1 MTFSIFNKIF
11 VHSWGGLGSQ
21 LFAYSTA
28 EYLGQRYPKKQIS
41 IVLHSSGVTKRAPAI
56 DFLGEKYKIIVKDD
70 FDDRLKSDINVS
82 KSKLILKQILKMI
95 MEKSHLV
102 LEGNS
107 TLEQRK
113 IKPWTLVLRGHYSY
127 AEISKNTL
135 KIMAKKI
142 EDLIEPGFRQNFK
155 RASYIGLHYRLGD
168 LVKLDNKSHIEPTVI
183 STYVLQ
189 VAKVNHVT
197 DIHIYSDDL
206 VLARN
211 LLSNE
216 LNDSAFFNE
225 ADIWVAIV
233 NLIHSDY
240 FIGTNSKISIWIILF
255 RLLNDP
261 KSWNA
266 IPLSMQENLEKIW
279 PQIVSSKNIFYY

>member
-1 MTFSIFNKIF
+1 MTFYIFNNIYI
-11 VHSWGGLGSQ
+11 HSWGGLGSQ

-56 DFLGEKYKIIVKDD
+56 DFLGEKYGIIVKDD
-70 FDDRLKSDINVS
+70 FDDKSKNNTNVS
-82 KSKLILKQILKMI
+82 KSKLILKQIVKII

-107 TLEQRK
+107 TLEQGK

-142 EDLIEPGFRQNFK
+142 ENLIQPGLRDNFK
-155 RASYIGLHYRLGD
+155 KASYIGLHYRLGD
-168 LVKLDNKSHIEPTVI
+168 LVKLDNKSHIKPDLI

-189 VAKVNHVT
+189 VAKDNHVN
-197 DIHIYSDDL
+197 DIHVYSDDL

-211 LLSNE
+211 LLSNK
-216 LNDSAFFNE
+216 LNDSALFNE
-225 ADIWVAIV
+225 ADIWVAVV
-233 NLIHSDY
+233 NLIHSGY
-240 FIGTNSKISIWIILF
+240 FIGTNSKISVWIILF
-255 RLLNDP
+255 RLLEDP
-261 KSWNA
+261 NSWNA
-266 IPLSMQENLEKIW
+266 IPLSMKENLEKIW
-279 PQIVSSKNIFYY
+279 PQICISKNMFYY

>member
-1 MTFSIFNKIF
+1 MTFYIFSNIYI
-11 VHSWGGLGSQ
+11 HSWGGLGSQ

-28 EYLGQRYPKKQIS
+28 EYLGHKYPNKQIS

-56 DFLGEKYKIIVKDD
+56 DFLGDKYRIIVKDD
-70 FDDRLKSDINVS
+70 FDDKSKNNTTVS
-82 KSKLILKQILKMI
+82 KSKLISKQILKI
-95 MEKSHLV
+95 VMEKSHLV

-142 EDLIEPGFRQNFK
+142 EDSIQPGLRDNFK
-155 RASYIGLHYRLGD
+155 KASYIGLHYRLGD
-168 LVKLDNKSHIEPTVI
+168 LVKLDNKSHIKPDLI

-189 VAKVNHVT
+189 VAKDNHVN
-197 DIHIYSDDL
+197 DIHVYSDDL

-211 LLSNE
+211 LLSNK
-216 LNDSAFFNE
+216 LNDSAFFND
-225 ADIWVAIV
+225 ADIWVAVV
-233 NLIHSDY
+233 NLMHSDY
-240 FIGTNSKISIWIILF
+240 FIGTNSKISVWIILF

-261 KSWNA
+261 NSWNA
-266 IPLSMQENLEKIW
+266 IPLSMKENLEKIW
-279 PQIVSSKNIFYY
+279 PQIFISKNMFYY

>member
-1 MTFSIFNKIF
+1 MTFYIFNNIYI
-11 VHSWGGLGSQ
+11 HSWGGLGSQ

-56 DFLGEKYKIIVKDD
+56 DFLGEKYRIIVKDD
-70 FDDRLKSDINVS
+70 FDDNSKNNTNVS
-82 KSKLILKQILKMI
+82 KSRLILKQIVKTI

-107 TLEQRK
+107 TLEQGK

-142 EDLIEPGFRQNFK
+142 ESSIQPGLRDNFK
-155 RASYIGLHYRLGD
+155 KAGYIGLHYRLGD
-168 LVKLDNKSHIEPTVI
+168 LIKLDNKSHIKPDLI

-189 VAKVNHVT
+189 VAKDNHIN
-197 DIHIYSDDL
+197 DIHVYSDDL

-211 LLSNE
+211 LLSDK
-216 LNDSAFFNE
+216 LNDLAFFNE
-225 ADIWVAIV
+225 ADIWGAVV
-233 NLIHSDY
+233 NLMHSDY
-240 FIGTNSKISIWIILF
+240 FIGTNSKISVWIILF

-261 KSWNA
+261 NSWNA
-266 IPLSMQENLEKIW
+266 IPLSMKENLEKIW
-279 PQIVSSKNIFYY
+279 PQIFISKNIFYY

>member
-70 FDDRLKSDINVS
+70 FNDRLKSDTNVS

-135 KIMAKKI
+135 RIMAKKI

-155 RASYIGLHYRLGD
+155 KASYIGLHYRLGD

-266 IPLSMQENLEKIW
+266 IPLSMKENLEKIW
-279 PQIVSSKNIFYY
+279 PQIVSSKNIFYH

>member
-1 MTFSIFNKIF
+1 MTFYIFNNIYI
-11 VHSWGGLGSQ
+11 HSWGGLGSQ

-56 DFLGEKYKIIVKDD
+56 DFLGEKYRIIVKDD
-70 FDDRLKSDINVS
+70 FDDNSKNNTNVS
-82 KSKLILKQILKMI
+82 KSRLILKQIVKTI

-107 TLEQRK
+107 TLEQGK

-142 EDLIEPGFRQNFK
+142 ESSIQPGLRDNFK
-155 RASYIGLHYRLGD
+155 KAGYIGLHYRLGD
-168 LVKLDNKSHIEPTVI
+168 LIKLDNKSHIKPDLI

-189 VAKVNHVT
+189 VAKDNHIN
-197 DIHIYSDDL
+197 DIHVYSDDL

-211 LLSNE
+211 LLSDK
-216 LNDSAFFNE
+216 LNDLAFFNE
-225 ADIWVAIV
+225 ADIWVAVV
-233 NLIHSDY
+233 NLMHSDY
-240 FIGTNSKISIWIILF
+240 FIGTNSKISVWIILF

-261 KSWNA
+261 NSWNA
-266 IPLSMQENLEKIW
+266 IPLSMKENLEKIW
-279 PQIVSSKNIFYY
+279 PQIFISKNIFYY

>member
-70 FDDRLKSDINVS
+70 FDDRLKSDTNVS

-155 RASYIGLHYRLGD
+155 GASYIGLHYRLGD

>member
-1 MTFSIFNKIF
+1 MTFYIFNNIYI
-11 VHSWGGLGSQ
+11 HSWGGLGSQ

-28 EYLGQRYPKKQIS
+28 EYLSQRYPKKQIS

-56 DFLGEKYKIIVKDD
+56 DFLGEKYRIIVKDD
-70 FDDRLKSDINVS
+70 FDDNSKNNTNVS
-82 KSKLILKQILKMI
+82 KSRLILKQIVKTI

-107 TLEQRK
+107 TLEQGK

-142 EDLIEPGFRQNFK
+142 ESSIQPGLRDNFK
-155 RASYIGLHYRLGD
+155 KAGYIGLHYRLGD
-168 LVKLDNKSHIEPTVI
+168 LIKLDNKSHIKPDLI

-189 VAKVNHVT
+189 VAKDNHIN
-197 DIHIYSDDL
+197 DIHVYSDDL

-211 LLSNE
+211 LLSDK
-216 LNDSAFFNE
+216 LNDFAFFNE
-225 ADIWVAIV
+225 ADIWVAVV
-233 NLIHSDY
+233 NLMHSDY
-240 FIGTNSKISIWIILF
+240 FIGTNSKISVWIILF

-261 KSWNA
+261 NSWNA
-266 IPLSMQENLEKIW
+266 IPLSMKENLEKIW
-279 PQIVSSKNIFYY
+279 PQIFISKNIFYY

>member
-41 IVLHSSGVTKRAPAI
+41 IVLHSNGVTKRAPAI

-70 FDDRLKSDINVS
+70 FDDRLKSDTNVS

-135 KIMAKKI
+135 KIMAKEI

-216 LNDSAFFNE
+216 LNDSALFNE

>member
-70 FDDRLKSDINVS
+70 FNDRLKSDTNVS

-135 KIMAKKI
+135 RIMAKKI
-142 EDLIEPGFRQNFK
+142 EDLIEPGFRQNSK
-155 RASYIGLHYRLGD
+155 RASYVGLHYRLGD
-168 LVKLDNKSHIEPTVI
+168 LVKLDNKSHIEPEVI

-261 KSWNA
+261 NSWNA
-266 IPLSMQENLEKIW
+266 IPLSMKENLEKIW
-279 PQIVSSKNIFYY
+279 PQILSSNNIFYY

>member
-1 MTFSIFNKIF
+1 MTFYIFNNIYI
-11 VHSWGGLGSQ
+11 HSWGGLGSQ

-56 DFLGEKYKIIVKDD
+56 DFLGEKYRIIVKDD
-70 FDDRLKSDINVS
+70 FDDNSKNNTNVS
-82 KSKLILKQILKMI
+82 KSRLILKQIVKTI

-107 TLEQRK
+107 TLEQGK

-142 EDLIEPGFRQNFK
+142 ENLIQPGLRDNFK
-155 RASYIGLHYRLGD
+155 KASYIGLHYRLGD
-168 LVKLDNKSHIEPTVI
+168 LIKLDNKSHIKPDLI

-189 VAKVNHVT
+189 VAKDNHIN
-197 DIHIYSDDL
+197 DIHVYSDDL

-211 LLSNE
+211 LLSDK
-216 LNDSAFFNE
+216 LNDLAFFNE
-225 ADIWVAIV
+225 ADIWVAVV
-233 NLIHSDY
+233 NLMHSDY
-240 FIGTNSKISIWIILF
+240 FIGTNSKISVWIILF

-261 KSWNA
+261 NSWNA
-266 IPLSMQENLEKIW
+266 IPLSMKENLEKIW
-279 PQIVSSKNIFYY
+279 PQISISKNMFYY

>member
-70 FDDRLKSDINVS
+70 FDDRLKSDTNVS

>member
-70 FDDRLKSDINVS
+70 FDDRLKSDTNVS
-82 KSKLILKQILKMI
+82 KSKLILKQILIMI

-127 AEISKNTL
+127 AEISENTL
-135 KIMAKKI
+135 RIMAKKI

-155 RASYIGLHYRLGD
+155 KASYIGLHYRLGD

-189 VAKVNHVT
+189 VAKVNHVSN
-197 DIHIYSDDL
+197 IHIYSDDL

-261 KSWNA
+261 NSWNA
-266 IPLSMQENLEKIW
+266 IPLSMKENLEKIW
-279 PQIVSSKNIFYY
+279 PQIVSSENIFYY

>member
-1 MTFSIFNKIF
+1 MTFYIFSNIYI
-11 VHSWGGLGSQ
+11 HSWGGLGSQ

-28 EYLGQRYPKKQIS
+28 EYLGQKYPKKQIS

-56 DFLGEKYKIIVKDD
+56 DFLGDKYRIIVKDD
-70 FDDRLKSDINVS
+70 FDDKSKNNTTVS
-82 KSKLILKQILKMI
+82 KSKLKSKQILKI
-95 MEKSHLV
+95 VMEKSHLV

-142 EDLIEPGFRQNFK
+142 EDSIQPGLRDNFK
-155 RASYIGLHYRLGD
+155 KASYIGLHYRLGD
-168 LVKLDNKSHIEPTVI
+168 LVKLDNKSHIKPDLI

-189 VAKVNHVT
+189 VAKDNHVN
-197 DIHIYSDDL
+197 DIHVYSDDL

-211 LLSNE
+211 LLSNK

-225 ADIWVAIV
+225 ADIWVAV
-233 NLIHSDY
+233 ANLMHSDY
-240 FIGTNSKISIWIILF
+240 FIGTNSKISVWIILF

-261 KSWNA
+261 NSWNA
-266 IPLSMQENLEKIW
+266 IPLSMKENLEKIW
-279 PQIVSSKNIFYY
+279 PQIFISKNMFYY

>member
-70 FDDRLKSDINVS
+70 FDDRLKSDTNVS

-135 KIMAKKI
+135 RIMAKKI

-155 RASYIGLHYRLGD
+155 KASYIGLHYRLGD

-197 DIHIYSDDL
+197 NIHIYSDDL

-216 LNDSAFFNE
+216 LNDSAFFKE

-261 KSWNA
+261 NSWNA
-266 IPLSMQENLEKIW
+266 IPLSMKENLEKIW
-279 PQIVSSKNIFYY
+279 PQIVSSENIFYY

>member
-1 MTFSIFNKIF
+1 MTFYIFSNIYI
-11 VHSWGGLGSQ
+11 HSWGGLGSQ

-28 EYLGQRYPKKQIS
+28 EYLGHKYPNKQIS

-56 DFLGEKYKIIVKDD
+56 DFLGDKYRIIVKDD
-70 FDDRLKSDINVS
+70 FDDKSKNNTTVS
-82 KSKLILKQILKMI
+82 KSKLISKQILKI
-95 MEKSHLV
+95 VMEKSHLV

-142 EDLIEPGFRQNFK
+142 EDSIQPGLRDNFK
-155 RASYIGLHYRLGD
+155 KASYIGLHYRLGD
-168 LVKLDNKSHIEPTVI
+168 LVKLDNKSHIKPDLI

-189 VAKVNHVT
+189 VAKDNHVN
-197 DIHIYSDDL
+197 DIHVYSDDL

-211 LLSNE
+211 LLSNK

-225 ADIWVAIV
+225 ADIWVAVV
-233 NLIHSDY
+233 NLMHSDY
-240 FIGTNSKISIWIILF
+240 FIGTNSKISVWIILF

-261 KSWNA
+261 NSWNA
-266 IPLSMQENLEKIW
+266 IPLSMKENLEKIW
-279 PQIVSSKNIFYY
+279 PQIFISKNMFYY

>member
-70 FDDRLKSDINVS
+70 FNDRLKSDTNVS

-135 KIMAKKI
+135 RIMAKKI

-155 RASYIGLHYRLGD
+155 KASYIGLHYRLGD

-197 DIHIYSDDL
+197 NIHIYSDDL

-261 KSWNA
+261 NSWNA
-266 IPLSMQENLEKIW
+266 IPLSMKENLEKIW
-279 PQIVSSKNIFYY
+279 PQIVSSENIFYY

>member
-1 MTFSIFNKIF
+1 MTFYIFSNIYI
-11 VHSWGGLGSQ
+11 HSWGGLGSQ

-28 EYLGQRYPKKQIS
+28 EYLGQKYPKKQIS

-56 DFLGEKYKIIVKDD
+56 DFLGDKYRIIVKDD
-70 FDDRLKSDINVS
+70 FDDKSKNNTTVS
-82 KSKLILKQILKMI
+82 KSKLISKQILKI
-95 MEKSHLV
+95 VMEKSHLV

-142 EDLIEPGFRQNFK
+142 EDSIQPGLRDNFK
-155 RASYIGLHYRLGD
+155 KASYIGLHYRLGD
-168 LVKLDNKSHIEPTVI
+168 LVKLDNKSHIKPDLI

-189 VAKVNHVT
+189 VAKDNHVN
-197 DIHIYSDDL
+197 DIHVYSDDL

-211 LLSNE
+211 LLSNK

-225 ADIWVAIV
+225 ADIWVAVV
-233 NLIHSDY
+233 NLMHSDY
-240 FIGTNSKISIWIILF
+240 FIGTNSKISVWIILF

-261 KSWNA
+261 NSWNA
-266 IPLSMQENLEKIW
+266 IPLSMKENLEKIW
-279 PQIVSSKNIFYY
+279 PQIFISKNMFYY